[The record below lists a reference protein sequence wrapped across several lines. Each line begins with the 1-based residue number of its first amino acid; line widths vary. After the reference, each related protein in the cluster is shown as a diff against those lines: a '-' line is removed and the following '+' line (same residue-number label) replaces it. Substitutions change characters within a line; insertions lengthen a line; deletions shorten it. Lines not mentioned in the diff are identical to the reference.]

1 MPSFVR
7 LLAVGLLVVAASGC
21 GGSNN
26 KGKIEGRWK
35 FVSVGDRPAD
45 APLQNASLL
54 FREDGSVTLERD
66 GPTPAP
72 DSKVQPPRWK
82 YKLLAGDDADF
93 YDLPADATE
102 RFGFFPA
109 KNGVCRVT
117 IKIESKTGGKYE
129 DREMTLTDASGQT
142 LKLTWLR

>member
-7 LLAVGLLVVAASGC
+7 LLAVLLVASAAGC

-26 KGKIEGRWK
+26 KVKIEGRWK
-35 FVSVGDRPAD
+35 LAAVGDRPAD
-45 APLQNASLL
+45 APLQNASLM
-54 FREDGSVTLERD
+54 FRDDGSVTLERD
-66 GPTPAP
+66 GPPPAP
-72 DSKVQPPRWK
+72 DSKAKPPRWK

-93 YDLPADATE
+93 YDLPSDATD

-109 KNGVCRVT
+109 KNGVSRVT
-117 IKIESKTGGKYE
+117 IKIEPTTGGKYE
-129 DREMTLTDASGQT
+129 DRKMTLTDASGQT